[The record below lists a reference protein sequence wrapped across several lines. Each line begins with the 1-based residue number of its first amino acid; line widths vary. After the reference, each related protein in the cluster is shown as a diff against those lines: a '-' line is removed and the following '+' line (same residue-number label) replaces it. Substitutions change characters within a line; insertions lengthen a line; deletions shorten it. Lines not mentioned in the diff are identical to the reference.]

1 MGVFK
6 RLEDQAMG
14 IAATLR
20 EYLESRG
27 ITYEVVEHPHTDSA
41 MRAAEAAH
49 VPGDQVAKPVLLGD
63 EHSYLLAVIPATHR
77 LELDRI
83 NQVLSRNLEM
93 LPEDEIEAAFS
104 DCERGAIPAVGEPYG
119 IDVVIEPALLHQP
132 EAYFESGDHEH
143 LIHLHGEVFRDLM
156 ANAPRAHLSHHL

>member
-1 MGVFK
+1 
-6 RLEDQAMG
+6 MG

-132 EAYFESGDHEH
+132 EVYFESGDHEH